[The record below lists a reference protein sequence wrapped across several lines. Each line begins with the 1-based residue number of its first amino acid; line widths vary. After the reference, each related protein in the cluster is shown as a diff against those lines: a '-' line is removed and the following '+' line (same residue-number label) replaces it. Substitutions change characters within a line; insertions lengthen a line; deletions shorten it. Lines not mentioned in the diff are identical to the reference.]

1 MAWHCMLVPTADGFV
16 TSNHNRRD
24 ADAMSLSSFQSASP
38 LDKYGFLT
46 ETVVAGLQRIFEPLS
61 VIRCHIPDFRGG
73 CSAASISRS
82 KEY

>member
-1 MAWHCMLVPTADGFV
+1 MAWHCMLVPTADGLV
-16 TSNHNRRD
+16 TNRRD
-24 ADAMSLSSFQSASP
+24 AADAIAEQLPVGLTSGS
-38 LDKYGFLT
+38 GFLT
-46 ETVVAGLQRIFEPLS
+46 ETVVVAGLPRIFEPLS